1 MSKTVLAIPS
11 ELPGG
16 MDAGMGMHFGHCDI
30 YTVVEI
36 ENGAVTAQGTL
47 PSIPH

>member
-16 MDAGMGMHFGHCDI
+16 MDAGMGMHFGHCAI
-30 YTVVEI
+30 YTVVEV
-36 ENGAVTAQGTL
+36 ENL
-47 PSIPH
+47 SLIHI